1 MERLW
6 SLLFFLLILF
16 TISAGTVSAY
26 AMHCAG
32 GVITT
37 GDRSSDVLAKC
48 GQPNFR
54 ESHQE
59 EVSMR
64 ANASMKEKQ
73 FITVDEWTY
82 DFGSDRLIQII
93 TIKNGIVTNIQE
105 THYGISNSLR

>member
-1 MERLW
+1 MTRLW
-6 SLLFFLLILF
+6 SLLYFLMVLVL
-16 TISAGTVSAY
+16 ISAGTVSAH
-26 AMHCAG
+26 AMRCAG

-59 EVSMR
+59 EVSIR
-64 ANASMKEKQ
+64 ANASMREKQ

-82 DFGSDRLIQII
+82 DFGSDQLIRII
-93 TIKNGIVTNIQE
+93 TIKNGVVTNIRE
-105 THYGISNSLR
+105 THYGASNSLR